1 MPQKQSYKRRKRKVL
16 KPKLKMNPIT
26 KKSQTITKK
35 SKTVTKSN
43 KTVTKSNKIVD
54 GKYYVYLMTNG
65 IEYKIGITNNP
76 ERRLKQCQTGNPK
89 QLSYVCV
96 VERPNKASAIFLE
109 KSIHHGLK
117 QHRLQ
122 GEWFKLNHQSLSI
135 VIKELHPLPI

>member
-1 MPQKQSYKRRKRKVL
+1 MPRKQSVRKRHRTIL
-16 KPKLKMNPIT
+16 KPKLKHPKAHTKMKTTNQSPI
-26 KKSQTITKK
+26 KKER
-35 SKTVTKSN
+35 
-43 KTVTKSNKIVD
+43 
-54 GKYYVYLMTNG
+54 YYVYLMTNG
-65 IEYKIGITNNP
+65 VEYKIGITNNP

-89 QLSYVCV
+89 QLSYVCI

>member
-1 MPQKQSYKRRKRKVL
+1 
-16 KPKLKMNPIT
+16 
-26 KKSQTITKK
+26 
-35 SKTVTKSN
+35 
-43 KTVTKSNKIVD
+43 
-54 GKYYVYLMTNG
+54 MTNG
-65 IEYKIGITNNP
+65 VEYKIGITNNP

-89 QLSYVCV
+89 QLSYVCI

-109 KSIHHGLK
+109 KSIHAGLK